1 MSYSLSEFE
10 SKRLLADAQ
19 IPVPPERLVAT
30 PEEAVRAADHLG
42 YPVVLKLCGRGIAHK
57 TERQLVFLDLV
68 DEDEVHRHGE
78 DLLEQRG
85 AAEED
90 AKLLVSTMLQGRRE
104 LIAGLVR
111 DPQFGPCVMLGLGGI
126 FAEALGDAAFAVA
139 PLKAGD
145 AEDLIDALE
154 HSRIL
159 GEFRG
164 EPEVD
169 RAQLG
174 AILEALGRIGLEQ
187 PEVRSIDVNPLI
199 LVGGRPLVADA
210 LVEIEGTPA

>member
-19 IPVPPERLVAT
+19 IPVPPERLGAT
-30 PEEAVRAADHLG
+30 PEEAVRAAEHLG
-42 YPVVLKLCGRGIAHK
+42 YPVELKLCGRGLAHK

-159 GEFRG
+159 GELRG

-174 AILEALGRIGLEQ
+174 ALLTALGDIGLER
-187 PEVRSIDVNPLI
+187 PELRAIDVNPLI

-210 LVEIEGTPA
+210 LVEIEGDPA